1 VGRPPR
7 RRLRTAATGAAY
19 ATAWAAVRRLPEPLA
34 ERAFD
39 LGADAAARRGGRGT
53 SRLRENLATVRPD
66 ATPDELDA
74 LVRAGMRSYARYWR
88 EVFTLGEL
96 SGDAVLE
103 RVQAP
108 AFHRIEEGH
117 ARGRGVI
124 LALPHMGNWDL
135 AGAYLARRGYPFTTV
150 AERLEPADLF
160 DRFVAFRSGL
170 GMEVL
175 PLTGHAAPPMGVLEE
190 RLRAGGVICLLA
202 DRDMSARGVEVSFF
216 GRPATMAAG
225 PAALALRTG
234 ATLLPVTCSYP
245 TARTMLAGVH
255 PPLYGHPEA
264 PADATVAT
272 LTQAMADAFATGP
285 DGIAAHPEDWH
296 MLARLW
302 APQPEAV
309 PV

>member
-1 VGRPPR
+1 
-7 RRLRTAATGAAY
+7 
-19 ATAWAAVRRLPEPLA
+19 VRRLPEPVVA
-34 ERAFD
+34 RAFD

-53 SRLRENLATVRPD
+53 SRLRENLATVRPN
-66 ATPDELDA
+66 ATPEELDA

-88 EVFTLGEL
+88 EVFTLSEL

-108 AFHRIEEGH
+108 AFHHIEQGV

-135 AGAYLARRGYPFTTV
+135 AGAFLARRGYPFTTV
-150 AERLEPADLF
+150 AERLEPAELF

-175 PLTGHAAPPMGVLEE
+175 PLTGNAAPPMGVLEE

-202 DRDMSARGVEVSFF
+202 DRDMSNRGVEVSFF
-216 GRPATMAAG
+216 GRPARMAAG

-234 ATLLPVTCSYP
+234 ATLLPVTCPYLTP
-245 TARTMLAGVH
+245 RTMLAAVH
-255 PPLYGHPEA
+255 PPVYGGPGA
-264 PADATVAT
+264 PAGTTVDS
-272 LTQAMADAFATGP
+272 LTQALADAFATGP

-302 APQPEAV
+302 AVEREAA
-309 PV
+309 PA